1 MSCNEYILEVKNIT
15 KDFPGVRALDNVDF
29 KVRSGEI
36 HCLVGENGAGKS
48 TLVNVISGVFPKG
61 DYEGV
66 VIFKGKETNY
76 RSTRDSEHDG
86 LSIIHQELTL
96 SPYLSIYEN
105 LFLGNMKTKFGI
117 IDWDACL
124 RDSYPLL
131 QRVGLNEPPQTIV
144 SKMSVGK
151 QQLVE
156 IARAISRK
164 AELLIFDEPT
174 SSLNDEESENLL
186 KLLLEFKNEGITC
199 IMISHKLDEVLAVA
213 DSITILRDGLSV
225 ASYDVTKEKVS
236 KQKIIKGMVGREL
249 KNLFPEKE
257 PDIGEVVFEVKD
269 WTVFH
274 PDYHDMK
281 IVDNASFFLRKGE
294 IISFCGPM
302 GAGRTELMMSIFGN
316 SYGYGASGEIYLNNA
331 KVSFKNPKDAI
342 EKGVGY
348 VSEDRK
354 SLGLILIQD
363 VKTNIS
369 NSSLPKLSK
378 RGVLD
383 KDLIW
388 TKAEEYRKSLQIKT
402 PSIEQLVR
410 NLSGGNQQ
418 KVVLSRSL
426 LADPDIF
433 IVDEPT
439 RGIDVGAKYEIYS
452 ILNDMVKQG
461 KSVIVVSSELA
472 EAISMSDRIYVMNEG
487 KIKGVLN
494 RDEATQEGIMHMALV
509 D

>member
-1 MSCNEYILEVKNIT
+1 MSDQFILEVKNLT

-29 KVRSGEI
+29 KVRKGEI

-48 TLVNVISGVFPKG
+48 TLMNVISGVYPKG
-61 DYEGV
+61 SYEGV
-66 VIFKGKETNY
+66 VRFKGQETNY
-76 RSTRDSEHDG
+76 KSTKDSEHDG
-86 LSIIHQELTL
+86 LAIIHQELTL

-105 LFLGNMKTKFGI
+105 LFLGHMKTRFGL

-124 RDSYPLL
+124 KDSFPLL
-131 QRVGLNEPPQTIV
+131 RKVGLHERPQTIV

-156 IARAISRK
+156 IARAISQD

-174 SSLNDEESENLL
+174 ASLNDEESQ
-186 KLLLEFKNEGITC
+186 KLLSLIREFKKEGITC
-199 IMISHKLDEVLAVA
+199 IMISHKLDEVLSIA
-213 DSITILRDGLSV
+213 DSITILRDGQSIVSFDL
-225 ASYDVTKEKVS
+225 AEKKVS
-236 KQKIIKGMVGREL
+236 EQEIIKGMVGREL
-249 KNLFPEKE
+249 KNLFPQKE
-257 PDIGEVVFEVKD
+257 PDVGDVVFEVKD
-269 WTVFH
+269 WNVYH
-274 PDYHDMK
+274 PDYHQMK
-281 IVDNASFFLRKGE
+281 IVDNASFFVRKGE
-294 IISFCGPM
+294 IVSFCGPM
-302 GAGRTELMMSIFGN
+302 GAGRTEMMMSIFGN
-316 SYGYGASGEIYLNNA
+316 SYGYGASGEIYL
-331 KVSFKNPKDAI
+331 KGKRVSFKNPKDAI
-342 EKGVGY
+342 EQGLGY

-354 SLGLILIQD
+354 TLGLIMIQD
-363 VKTNIS
+363 VKTNIT
-369 NSSLPKLSK
+369 NSSLPKLSR

-383 KDLIW
+383 KDLELR
-388 TKAEEYRKSLQIKT
+388 KATEYKEALQIKT
-402 PSIEQLVR
+402 PSLEQLVR

-418 KVVLSRSL
+418 KVVLSRCL

-439 RGIDVGAKYEIYS
+439 RGIDVGAKFEIYS

-487 KIKGVLN
+487 KIKGVLD
-494 RDEATQEGIMHMALV
+494 RSEATQERIMHMALI